1 MDPCYI
7 YKVELFTGPFPP
19 GLCSLAWPAPSTG
32 EHGLGTK
39 LFDLIRTLTQQKITV
54 GSSGSSGGS
63 EGSMEPPFQ
72 GEPKN
77 VFDSDRTL
85 KAEKQAACL
94 KCKSNLP
101 TLTVRELKARRQ
113 T

>member
-1 MDPCYI
+1 MLYM
-7 YKVELFTGPFPP
+7 F
-19 GLCSLAWPAPSTG
+19 
-32 EHGLGTK
+32 
-39 LFDLIRTLTQQKITV
+39 
-54 GSSGSSGGS
+54 SSGSRGGS

-72 GEPKN
+72 VEPKN

-101 TLTVRELKARRQ
+101 TLTVRGLKA
-113 T
+113 

>member
-1 MDPCYI
+1 
-7 YKVELFTGPFPP
+7 
-19 GLCSLAWPAPSTG
+19 
-32 EHGLGTK
+32 
-39 LFDLIRTLTQQKITV
+39 
-54 GSSGSSGGS
+54 
-63 EGSMEPPFQ
+63 MEPPFQ

-101 TLTVRELKARRQ
+101 TLTVRELKA
-113 T
+113 